1 MHEMGIA
8 NSVLTAVRTEA
19 ARYPGCVPQTVGLRI
34 GELVAI
40 DADAL
45 RFCFDA
51 LIKDTDLESLILEI
65 EISPR
70 RHRCKS
76 CGQEFIVHNYEFR
89 CSCGSAL
96 ESECIAGD
104 ELDLAYI
111 EVEEH
116 ESSAV
121 GEKSSQRE

>member
-8 NSVLTAVRTEA
+8 NSVLMAVRKEA
-19 ARYPGCVPQTVGLRI
+19 ARYPGCVPQTVGLRV
-34 GELVAI
+34 GELAAI

-51 LIKDTDLESLILEI
+51 LIKDTDLASLKLEI
-65 EISPR
+65 EICPR
-70 RHRCKS
+70 RHRCQS
-76 CGQEFIVHNYEFR
+76 CGQEFIVRNYEWR
-89 CSCGSAL
+89 CSCGSEM

-116 ESSAV
+116 EPSAV
-121 GEKSSQRE
+121 GEKSS